1 MSQLNSGT
9 AQVNTLTTSGSTIS
23 IPKNISVTGD
33 INFTGTL
40 LQNGVAF
47 ETLPTQS
54 PKTAGGILMSDGEN
68 AFWGTT
74 LAEEGDVGGNN
85 NFGYYNSSPSTTTC
99 LLYTSPSPRDQ
110 A

>member
-47 ETLPTQS
+47 ETF
-54 PKTAGGILMSDGEN
+54 A
-68 AFWGTT
+68 W
-74 LAEEGDVGGNN
+74 
-85 NFGYYNSSPSTTTC
+85 
-99 LLYTSPSPRDQ
+99 RRH
-110 A
+110 

>member
-47 ETLPTQS
+47 ETLPT
-54 PKTAGGILMSDGEN
+54 
-68 AFWGTT
+68 
-74 LAEEGDVGGNN
+74 
-85 NFGYYNSSPSTTTC
+85 
-99 LLYTSPSPRDQ
+99 
-110 A
+110 